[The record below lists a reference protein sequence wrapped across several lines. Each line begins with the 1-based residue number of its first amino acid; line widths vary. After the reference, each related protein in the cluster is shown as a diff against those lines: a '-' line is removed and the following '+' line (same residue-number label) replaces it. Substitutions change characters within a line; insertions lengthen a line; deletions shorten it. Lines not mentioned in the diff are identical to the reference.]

1 MHVMMREVRLMQ
13 VSLIIAVSM
22 VVAGSEI
29 IDFSESDANEE
40 NEFESEAL
48 TFAEAD
54 EAGQD
59 ETVGRENTGGDDG
72 GRINFGLFTGGTVM
86 LLSIFMGSVVLEV
99 MKVALLGAIVTPF
112 LSMMISVRDD
122 LLTRGRILGYLEG
135 NAGIH
140 FSALRDALGLAN
152 GVTAYHLQILESK
165 GEVLSWRNGKL
176 RRYAVSGLSS
186 EEIARIRNPVSGTR
200 LAILQ
205 VLSESGLVG
214 ATGKNI
220 QIKLKISRQL
230 LSHHLRELR
239 INDLIEP
246 AEEKKRPRWRIS
258 SKGIAALAD
267 SLEFSQSQ

>member
-40 NEFESEAL
+40 NEFESGAL

-59 ETVGRENTGGDDG
+59 EAVGRDNTGGDDG
-72 GRINFGLFTGGTVM
+72 GRINFGLFTGGTAM

-112 LSMMISVRDD
+112 LSTMISVRDD

-230 LSHHLRELR
+230 LSHHMRELR

-258 SKGIAALAD
+258 GKGTAALAN
-267 SLEFSQSQ
+267 SLEFSKSQ